1 MLLYPSRC
9 VYCGNWVDGKQQRL
23 CEACRKQAEQEMEQ
37 IYCPT
42 PEQVEQVICA
52 GRYRGGLKEAI
63 RRMKFHSRGQAVML
77 PLAKLMEQAW
87 ELHGMPRPDVITCV
101 PISPLRLRTRGYD
114 QSAEMAK
121 YLSKQWDIPFEP
133 VLGRRMLSRMQ
144 SKLQAEQRWDNA
156 RKSFYLRRNTDLKG
170 KHVLLV
176 DDIVT
181 TGASISCC
189 AALLRKAGAQTIW
202 VLAAAKAG
210 NA

>member
-1 MLLYPSRC
+1 
-9 VYCGNWVDGKQQRL
+9 
-23 CEACRKQAEQEMEQ
+23 
-37 IYCPT
+37 
-42 PEQVEQVICA
+42 
-52 GRYRGGLKEAI
+52 
-63 RRMKFHSRGQAVML
+63 
-77 PLAKLMEQAW
+77 
-87 ELHGMPRPDVITCV
+87 MPRPDVITCV

-156 RKSFYLRRNTDLKG
+156 RKSFYLRRNTDLEG

-189 AALLRKAGAQTIW
+189 AVLLRKAGAQTIW